1 MSRFSL
7 LFVLL
12 SLAVY
17 TTCIVAA
24 DNRTLAE
31 TGDSTD
37 RQQPPP
43 PLPETDRDKLPEPEV
58 RIIQHEDRTI
68 EEYRVN
74 GALRYIKVI
83 PNQGPPYYFVD
94 TNGDGVL
101 DQQFSSLDNPPLN
114 QWILFR
120 W

>member
-12 SLAVY
+12 SLAVF

-43 PLPETDRDKLPEPEV
+43 PRPGTDSDKLPEPPGRV
-58 RIIQHEDRTI
+58 IKNQNRPN
-68 EEYRVN
+68 EENRVK